1 MKLIIRLFI
10 LNLLSSLLL
19 VLAAQAR
26 TVSYHLTIDYQ
37 TLQID
42 GQPVEAMSI
51 NRKIPGPTL
60 RFKEGDMANIAIEN
74 KMNEATS
81 IHWHGVLLPNR
92 QDGVPF
98 VNNPPIEPGQTVQ
111 FKFPIKQSGTYWFHS
126 HSSLQEQQ
134 GLYGSIVI
142 TPKNGEAKRTD
153 QDQVIV
159 LSDWTNENPEE
170 VMRTL
175 KSGNEFYSFK
185 KNTLQSVWGAM
196 QSGAIRPYLMRSWNR
211 MPAMDI
217 SDVAYERFLANG
229 EPEYIIPAQP
239 GETVRLRLVNAAA
252 ATYFYLQFAGGPMQV
267 VASDGIAVEPVQINR
282 FLMSIAETYDVIL
295 TVPESGTYEFRAT
308 AQDGTGFTSVF
319 IGTGERKQ
327 APDVPKPDYY
337 RMSMSGGG
345 MDHSKMAM
353 KGKMSSTH
361 MEQRPMAPYDKLK
374 SPTSTT
380 PSTNRPLRKV
390 VLNLTGDM
398 NRFVWSM
405 NGEIISADNDIRI
418 RHGENIRFIIN
429 NQTMMHHPMHL
440 HGHFFRVLNG
450 QGDRAPLKHTIDV
463 PPGGTRTIEFEGDEY
478 KDWFFHCHV
487 LYHAKA
493 GMARVVRYQDN
504 PPDSDI
510 EAIRHRLFKDPWY
523 FWVNAT
529 AQSHMTDGIA
539 VVSNTYNIFSA
550 NWESGWQNTN
560 GVDYDIELTYDRYFN
575 RFFTLFGGV
584 NLTDDVQVGF
594 TGLRYLLPFNFWSAV
609 RIDHEGDFRVSLEQ
623 SVQLTSRLELF
634 GDIEYDTETEE
645 EWVAGTNFRLGKN
658 LFLVGQYHS
667 DFGAGGGIRFRF

>member
-1 MKLIIRLFI
+1 MNLIFRLFI
-10 LNLLSSLLL
+10 LNLVSILLL
-19 VLAAQAR
+19 VLTAQAR

-42 GQPVEAMSI
+42 GQQVEAMSI

-60 RFKEGDMANIAIEN
+60 RFKEGDMANISIEN
-74 KMNEATS
+74 KMKVPTS
-81 IHWHGVLLPNR
+81 IHWHGILLPNR

-111 FKFPIKQSGTYWFHS
+111 FKFPIKQTGTYWFHS

-142 TPKNGEAKRTD
+142 TPKNGETNTTD

-185 KNTLQSVWGAM
+185 KNTLQSAWGAM
-196 QSGAIRPYLMRSWNR
+196 KSGSLRPYLMRSWNR

-229 EPEYIIPAQP
+229 KPEYLIPAQP

-252 ATYFYLQFAGGPMQV
+252 ATYFYLQFAGGLMQI
-267 VASDGIAVEPVQINR
+267 VAADGIAVEPVQVNR
-282 FLMSIAETYDVIL
+282 FLMAIAETYDVIL

-337 RMSMSGGG
+337 RMSMSGGS
-345 MDHSKMAM
+345 MDHSKMSM
-353 KGKMSSTH
+353 PEKMTSNH
-361 MEQRPMAPYDKLK
+361 MEQRPMAPYDKLQ

-440 HGHFFRVLNG
+440 HGHFFRVING

-478 KDWFFHCHV
+478 MDWFFHCHV

-493 GMARVVRYQDN
+493 GMARVVRYQDK
-504 PPDSDI
+504 PLDSDI

-539 VVSNTYNIFSA
+539 VASNTYNIFSA
-550 NWESGWQNTN
+550 NWETGWQNTN

-584 NLTDDVQVGF
+584 NLTDEDQVGF
-594 TGLRYLLPFNFWSAV
+594 AGLRYLLPFNFWSAL
-609 RIDHEGDFRVSLEQ
+609 RLDHEGDFRISLEQ
-623 SVQLTSRLELF
+623 SIQLTPRLELF
-634 GDIEYDTETEE
+634 GDVEYDTETEE
-645 EWVAGTNFRLGKN
+645 EWVAGTNVRLGKN